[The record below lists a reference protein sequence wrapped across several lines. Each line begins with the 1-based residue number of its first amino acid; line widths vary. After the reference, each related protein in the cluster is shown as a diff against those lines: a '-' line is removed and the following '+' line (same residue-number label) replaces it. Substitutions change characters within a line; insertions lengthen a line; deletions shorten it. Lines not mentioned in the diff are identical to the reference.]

1 MATDCSGAAT
11 PELAWRALESKSAH
25 APSVTQWW
33 ACDIA
38 PGPRAWLQRVLPG
51 VALFADVV
59 EREFKR
65 EDPNKTGIRGKV
77 VGTSDSKE
85 QVLRDDAN
93 LDVYVAGF
101 SCSPWSPRGKKE
113 GFAAEAA
120 KTFFN
125 VMRTIVVMRPKIV
138 ILENVPQILEQIEEL
153 LVALKTC
160 EDYDFKVLNFQT
172 SMGKFVSLTQIKDF
186 ILLYVFCVFSVI

>member
-1 MATDCSGAAT
+1 MADSKLVPHWAQLVVKAERPRAKWNLSLSMATDCSGAAT

-77 VGTSDSKE
+77 VGTGDSKE
-85 QVLRDDAN
+85 RVLRDDAN

-101 SCSPWSPRGKKE
+101 SCSPWSPRGKKK
-113 GFAAEAA
+113 ASLQ
-120 KTFFN
+120 K
-125 VMRTIVVMRPKIV
+125 RP
-138 ILENVPQILEQIEEL
+138 E
-153 LVALKTC
+153 
-160 EDYDFKVLNFQT
+160 
-172 SMGKFVSLTQIKDF
+172 S
-186 ILLYVFCVFSVI
+186 FSTL